1 MAHPTSSFEDNW
13 GAPLSSFLEVHLLPK
28 KLYRTALRRRTVQET
43 SINNERVD
51 RDGKM
56 QRPLSALAF
65 AMMGVGTIVATGIF
79 SFLPYICA
87 SRGFLLNGKWGAHSY
102 ACNALADAK
111 VTGPAVVLSLLL
123 AAGTAALSGLCY
135 SEFACEFP
143 LTGGGFL
150 YTMLVFGEF
159 PAALCA
165 INLLIDYIFGTA
177 AVVRNLSAYM
187 SILFLKD
194 VSKARHCGTVLR
206 YDDYGNPS
214 KWAGWCNMFQYAPLE
229 PSFFASSGVVDYP
242 AAICTLLFG
251 IAICVSVKF
260 FDHGNIGIQFVHI
273 GLVVITFLAAFSNK
287 QSSGDHF
294 HPFYPVSDYDYATQT
309 KAIGGTPST
318 MVISGAAN
326 IFFVFVGYDVI
337 ALGAEEGKYPTS
349 MPYGTVG
356 AIGIV
361 TALYILMACA
371 LVMLIPHEE
380 LSAKPTDTIVAAFA
394 WAFEVKQMH
403 WARYIVALGAVIGI
417 CTSTATGLYGM
428 SRIFQVFA
436 RERLFPPW
444 LGRVHARTGT
454 PIFATLFST
463 LIVMCFSFFSDFAT
477 SAWPCVREQRMR
489 SPLAR

>member
-1 MAHPTSSFEDNW
+1 M
-13 GAPLSSFLEVHLLPK
+13 
-28 KLYRTALRRRTVQET
+28 
-43 SINNERVD
+43 
-51 RDGKM
+51 
-56 QRPLSALAF
+56 LAVF
-65 AMMGVGTIVATGIF
+65 AT
-79 SFLPYICA
+79 
-87 SRGFLLNGKWGAHSY
+87 RSY